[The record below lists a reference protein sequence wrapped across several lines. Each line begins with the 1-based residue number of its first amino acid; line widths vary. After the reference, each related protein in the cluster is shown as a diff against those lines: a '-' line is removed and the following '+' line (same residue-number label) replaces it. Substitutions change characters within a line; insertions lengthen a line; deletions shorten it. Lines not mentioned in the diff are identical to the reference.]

1 MIDQEIQSL
10 LARYDIV
17 YLNTIKYFFESPI
30 SQLYQQ
36 LLTVKREFYDSNQ
49 RIVLVDTLL
58 PDKRKQHFFNFF
70 QKIITHLDIN
80 NCFVLVITA
89 DKDVVEYLYSARL
102 SYSQDQTHV
111 QVENLTTIVNEIAG
125 STNFAIP
132 DSICINPWINLEI
145 GLTGQ
150 ITPCCLY
157 KRSLTSKSIHDYSL
171 LSIINDATQI
181 QLKQQFLQGQRP
193 VGCQKCWDDEDHGKV
208 SKRLQDNYVFRDKLF
223 NVDYN
228 NVESTELVS
237 LDIKLKNTC
246 NLRCRI
252 CNPVASSKWMS
263 EVSQHPESYPQW
275 QSLRHIKLDWTDNT
289 DSNLW
294 KDFDKIGNH
303 LQYITFA
310 GGEPLLDKSHVR
322 MLEYFVNNNRSS
334 KISLHYNTNG
344 TVYAEHLIP
353 LWDEFKQVELSFSID
368 NIESKFEYER
378 YGSTWTTIKNNI
390 DQYKKLNSKIYK
402 LNVYCTVTA
411 LNILDSYTVFQFCA
425 DNKLPLAL
433 NILDNP
439 EELNIGLF
447 NNKQKN
453 YISKKLL
460 EIYNEEFNTIIKP
473 IVRSMNSRTI
483 QCNTTSMVNYL
494 ETTDKIRNQDFRII
508 YTELTSLLNWE

>member
-1 MIDQEIQSL
+1 M
-10 LARYDIV
+10 
-17 YLNTIKYFFESPI
+17 
-30 SQLYQQ
+30 
-36 LLTVKREFYDSNQ
+36 
-49 RIVLVDTLL
+49 
-58 PDKRKQHFFNFF
+58 
-70 QKIITHLDIN
+70 
-80 NCFVLVITA
+80 
-89 DKDVVEYLYSARL
+89 
-102 SYSQDQTHV
+102 
-111 QVENLTTIVNEIAG
+111 
-125 STNFAIP
+125 
-132 DSICINPWINLEI
+132 
-145 GLTGQ
+145 
-150 ITPCCLY
+150 
-157 KRSLTSKSIHDYSL
+157 
-171 LSIINDATQI
+171 
-181 QLKQQFLQGQRP
+181 
-193 VGCQKCWDDEDHGKV
+193 
-208 SKRLQDNYVFRDKLF
+208 
-223 NVDYN
+223 
-228 NVESTELVS
+228 
-237 LDIKLKNTC
+237 
-246 NLRCRI
+246 
-252 CNPVASSKWMS
+252 
-263 EVSQHPESYPQW
+263 
-275 QSLRHIKLDWTDNT
+275 
-289 DSNLW
+289 
-294 KDFDKIGNH
+294 
-303 LQYITFA
+303 
-310 GGEPLLDKSHVR
+310 
-322 MLEYFVNNNRSS
+322 
-334 KISLHYNTNG
+334 
-344 TVYAEHLIP
+344 YAEHLIP